1 MVWIRKCAFGALALL
16 VLAGGIPADPSEGA
30 QSPDSSLFPVSG
42 PVAAQKEFWVRVL
55 ARVSTSEVLIHD
67 EENLRVYATLRLGGP
82 WDGRRE
88 QRMVIRAERNRHE
101 AVLLALAEGR
111 TLPPGAEALAERLR
125 KQFSGDS
132 RQEVRRAAYG
142 VRAQPGLREKFRESY
157 IRSGRYL
164 PRFEATFRQRGL
176 PVELTRLP
184 HIESGFEGR
193 AYSKARAVGMWQ
205 FIQPTGRLFMRVDGA
220 VDGRRDPFIS
230 AEAAAELL
238 RLNHRELGT
247 WPLALTAYNHGVHGM
262 QRAVALLGTRDFG
275 AIVKGYKGPTFGF
288 ASRNFY
294 GEFLAAVHIHRN
306 IADFYGPLKQDPPA
320 RFDVFHVSQ
329 PMPLDDLA
337 RRIGLPRE
345 ALRPMNPAL
354 GSWVARGRGHVP
366 RGYPLRVPA
375 GQGGQVAHAFASG
388 GARPLSP
395 AEQDGAGWAFVA
407 PGDTLS
413 AIASRHKVSVRDI
426 MAANGLQD
434 ALIYPGDRLLVPKVA
449 AARKTEVAKKA
460 VPVQKKEKAVPVQA
474 AQGKKEGP
482 TVPRAAVV
490 ARGDTLDEIARRHG
504 ESVKDLMA
512 ANKLR
517 GTVIHPGDRLAL
529 PSQAAP
535 AEGEAAP
542 VQVAS
547 AKPSLP
553 RGTLAPPAAKE
564 PEAAKPPEAEE
575 KKAPAEPE
583 EEPRVVRE
591 DQAPPIDWL
600 DGVTAQEESV
610 RQPPVQA
617 DALPAPGKSAGPKAE
632 AAAQPKAPE
641 AASPMREE
649 ALREALAVSATGKD
663 QVGRV
668 HIQENETISHF
679 AEWLEV
685 TPARLRRLNGIRGNR
700 SMPLGRTLKVPLDR
714 VSSADFLERRLSFH
728 RGVTEAFERKYE
740 VSGTVRHKLAPRE
753 NVWTLVTQ
761 TYKVPLW
768 LVRGYNPGKD
778 LRRLVAGEEI
788 VVPLVKPR

>member
-1 MVWIRKCAFGALALL
+1 VNWTPKLVLGAAVLLAL
-16 VLAGGIPADPSEGA
+16 VAGSSESAPPAESANP
-30 QSPDSSLFPVSG
+30 SLFPVSA
-42 PVAAQKEFWVRVL
+42 PVAAQKEFWVRVF

-67 EENLRVYATLRLGGP
+67 EENLRVYSTLRLGAP

-88 QRMVIRAERNRHE
+88 QRMAIRAERQKHE
-101 AVLLALAEGR
+101 AVLLALAEGGS
-111 TLPPGAEALAERLR
+111 LPPGAEALAGRLR
-125 KQFSGDS
+125 KQLAGDS
-132 RQEVRRAAYG
+132 RQEVWRAAYS
-142 VRAQPGLREKFRESY
+142 VRAQPGLKEKFREGY

-164 PRFEATFRQRGL
+164 PRFEAAFRRRGL
-176 PVELTRLP
+176 PLELVLLP
-184 HIESGFEGR
+184 HIESGFEER

-230 AEAAAELL
+230 AEAAAGLL
-238 RLNHRELGT
+238 SLNHKELGT
-247 WPLALTAYNHGVHGM
+247 WPLALTAYNHGAHGM
-262 QRAVALLGTRDFG
+262 QRAVAALGTRDFG
-275 AIVKGYKGPTFGF
+275 AIVKGYRGPHFGF

-294 GEFLAAVHIHRN
+294 GEFLAAVHVHRRV
-306 IADFYGPLKQDPPA
+306 ADFFGPLKQDPPA
-320 RFDVFHVSQ
+320 RFDVFHVPQ

-388 GARPLSP
+388 GARPSAP
-395 AEQDGAGWAFVA
+395 AERDGAGWAFVA

-413 AIASRHKVSVRDI
+413 AIASRHKVSVQGL

-434 ALIYPGDRLLVPKVA
+434 ALIHPGDRLLVPRGAAGQKVEV
-449 AARKTEVAKKA
+449 ARKAA
-460 VPVQKKEKAVPVQA
+460 PVQKKEEEAPVQA
-474 AQGKKEGP
+474 AQGKEGP
-482 TVPRAAVV
+482 AAPRVAVV

-504 ESVKDLMA
+504 VSVKDLMA

-517 GTVIHPGDRLAL
+517 GALIHPGDRLAL
-529 PSQAAP
+529 PGQAAP
-535 AEGEAAP
+535 AAKEAAP
-542 VQVAS
+542 GQVAG
-547 AKPSLP
+547 AKASPPEEALV
-553 RGTLAPPAAKE
+553 PPAAKA
-564 PEAAKPPEAEE
+564 PEAAKPQEVEE

-583 EEPRVVRE
+583 EELRVARA

-600 DGVTAQEESV
+600 EGVAEEEEAAG
-610 RQPPVQA
+610 QPPVRTAALQ
-617 DALPAPGKSAGPKAE
+617 LPAEKAE
-632 AAAQPKAPE
+632 PGAAAQPKARAP
-641 AASPMREE
+641 ASPMREE

-663 QVGRV
+663 QIGKV

-685 TPARLRRLNGIRGNR
+685 TPDRLRRLNGLRQGR
-700 SMPLGRTLKVPLDR
+700 AMPMGREFKVPLDR
-714 VSSADFLERRLSFH
+714 VSGADLLERRLSYH
-728 RGVTEAFERKYE
+728 RSVKAEFDRKYE
-740 VSGTVRHKLAPRE
+740 ISGTVLHKLAPRE